1 MSGGKKVQSERRKII
16 MDNELIKAIRQV
28 VKEEVLGIKNEVS
41 GLKEDVSGFKEDVS
55 GIKKQLSEN
64 TSILKALEHASQ
76 VHKAELDNLNIKVAK
91 LSGNEE
97 KIKKLEDNLNHHE
110 HDIIIKTG
118 KTKVS

>member
-1 MSGGKKVQSERRKII
+1 
-16 MDNELIKAIRQV
+16 MDNELINAIRQV
-28 VKEEVLGIKNEVS
+28 VKEEISGLKNDVS
-41 GLKEDVSGFKEDVS
+41 GLKNDFSDLKNDVSDLKNDFS

-76 VHKAELDNLNIKVAK
+76 VHKAELDNLNFKVAK

-97 KIKKLEDNLNHHE
+97 KIKKLEDNLNNHE